1 MVLLTIISI
10 VVEVASLAA
19 SVIQLVL
26 LLIKRHESKKNR
38 QQPCT
43 ETGDIEFDK
52 VVNASQPLWGSR
64 CFTLK
69 QYTTQI
75 QLSTYND
82 NGDWKKPKNL

>member
-38 QQPCT
+38 Q
-43 ETGDIEFDK
+43 
-52 VVNASQPLWGSR
+52 
-64 CFTLK
+64 
-69 QYTTQI
+69 
-75 QLSTYND
+75 
-82 NGDWKKPKNL
+82 